1 MVQKQRSECVI
12 SCVLDL
18 IGDKWS
24 LLIIRDM
31 VFTEKKRYGEFQDSP
46 EGIPSNILADRL
58 KKLENAGLI
67 TKRLY
72 QQNPPR
78 NEYLVTDAGVEL
90 KAILDSMAAWGEKH
104 LQCEEAHTT

>member
-31 VFTEKKRYGEFQDSP
+31 VFNEKKRYGEFQDSP

-67 TKRLY
+67 TKKLY

-90 KAILDSMAAWGEKH
+90 KAILDSMAVWGEKH
-104 LQCEEAHTT
+104 LQCEEPKIA